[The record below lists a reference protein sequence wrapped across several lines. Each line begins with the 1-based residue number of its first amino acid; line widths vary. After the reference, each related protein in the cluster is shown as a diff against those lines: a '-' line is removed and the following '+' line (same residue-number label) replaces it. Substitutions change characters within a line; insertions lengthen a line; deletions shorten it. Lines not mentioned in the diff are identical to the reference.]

1 MINSSDILQLC
12 RLCLVEDKV
21 NHPIFEESDDLRS
34 ISLKIS
40 SCLPVSI
47 HKDDSLPKKICD
59 TCSTKLDSFYQ
70 FWSESANAEKQLLQW
85 VDKNKTSKQQA
96 DQSRKMETTE
106 VKKELED
113 TVDPIDMTS
122 EAQTYILQQ
131 QQLPYT
137 SSAPNDSLNTSESE
151 EPAAKR
157 PRRASAVK
165 ALQHMGSEDEDDA
178 ELAADNYAKTESDD
192 SDKEE
197 EDEDSNYQEN
207 PSTTSVEDQPG
218 PSGMS
223 KKKMVLDDT
232 PFFYREDSYPYNL
245 QDEFCYIPELKQDH
259 LNQDL
264 LQTSVDNF
272 SPTDT
277 ELLRMLTTEEE
288 CTAILQNIA
297 ASEQLESLINTNAAF
312 HQQPVEVPIENVQ
325 NYPDKKEANFK
336 CEICNRCYTTKKIL
350 KKHLGTHTGIKSF
363 VCSVCGKKFRHNC
376 DLTAHEKVHK
386 KPGFQCDIC
395 SSMFIHKS
403 HLITHRRKHLG
414 EYVAYC
420 KDCGIGFVRKNLYD
434 NHRRIHH
441 DGEKYICDT
450 CGQSLSTSSG
460 LKEHK
465 ATHDE
470 NYGKD
475 RQHVCEICGNGYLT
489 SRNLKSHIKIHSR
502 LRKYICNI
510 CGKSVSSK
518 KILETHTKMHTGL
531 KDYICNICNS
541 AFASSE
547 YLKVHQR
554 IHSTNKPYI
563 CQTCGKSFTQKT
575 SLTVHIRTHTGQK
588 PYKCECGKNFTT
600 KSHLMAHYKTH
611 DVGGVDLEFIS
622 NIERLK

>member
-232 PFFYREDSYPYNL
+232 PDNDDIPTVECEVKIEEGHS
-245 QDEFCYIPELKQDH
+245 EFPFHCTQCSKGFHKKIRLKSH
-259 LNQDL
+259 
-264 LQTSVDNF
+264 
-272 SPTDT
+272 
-277 ELLRMLTTEEE
+277 MLTHSQERPFE
-288 CTAILQNIA
+288 CAVCQKKFKRKYEVIVHNRIHTKT
-297 ASEQLESLINTNAAF
+297 NTF
-312 HQQPVEVPIENVQ
+312 E
-325 NYPDKKEANFK
+325 
-336 CEICNRCYTTKKIL
+336 CEICLKIL
-350 KKHLGTHTGIKSF
+350 KSQGSLTTHVRRHLKEYVATCEYCGAGFVTKQQYQNHVGSKHGQSSH
-363 VCSVCGKKFRHNC
+363 V
-376 DLTAHEKVHK
+376 
-386 KPGFQCDIC
+386 CDIC
-395 SSMFIHKS
+395 NRSCYDKAALQSHRARHEEGYETNPKHKCKLCDKS
-403 HLITHRRKHLG
+403 FLQEKSLKHHHL
-414 EYVAYC
+414 
-420 KDCGIGFVRKNLYD
+420 
-434 NHRRIHH
+434 RIHSN
-441 DGEKYICDT
+441 GGQKYICDN
-450 CGQSLSTSSG
+450 CGKRLSSMTSLRDHQLIHKG
-460 LKEHK
+460 LKPLQCPECDKSFALKTTLNLHLR
-465 ATHDE
+465 THSGE
-470 NYGKD
+470 
-475 RQHVCEICGNGYLT
+475 R
-489 SRNLKSHIKIHSR
+489 
-502 LRKYICNI
+502 
-510 CGKSVSSK
+510 
-518 KILETHTKMHTGL
+518 
-531 KDYICNICNS
+531 
-541 AFASSE
+541 
-547 YLKVHQR
+547 
-554 IHSTNKPYI
+554 PYK
-563 CQTCGKSFTQKT
+563 CQDCGKSFTQRSSFKT
-575 SLTVHIRTHTGQK
+575 HLRYHTGER
-588 PYKCECGKNFTT
+588 PYQCEFCDQTFVS
-600 KSHLMAHYKTH
+600 KSALTLHIKRH
-611 DVGGVDLEFIS
+611 
-622 NIERLK
+622 

>member
-232 PFFYREDSYPYNL
+232 PKTIESRRKDKSWLRRENKNKENIVETD
-245 QDEFCYIPELKQDH
+245 DEEG
-259 LNQDL
+259 
-264 LQTSVDNF
+264 
-272 SPTDT
+272 
-277 ELLRMLTTEEE
+277 RTEEKKSKDTRKCNGNFE
-288 CTAILQNIA
+288 IKVSSKYKRKKCYKKDDPRNI
-297 ASEQLESLINTNAAF
+297 
-312 HQQPVEVPIENVQ
+312 PC
-325 NYPDKKEANFK
+325 K
-336 CEICNRCYTTKKIL
+336 ICNRRFTFNHLLKIHFHNDVEKNEYRCSLCADVFGSDFDLKAHLTDTHSKEAHKLKCDHCGKGYTYEGDLSRHIRIKHEGFIHKCDKCGKAFNKSQALQEHIHIKHDETYVKPKYPCVFCEKFFSCKKTLTLHTKNIHYGMRHFYVCDMCGKSL
-350 KKHLGTHTGIKSF
+350 ATPNSFRNHLRTHTKDKPF
-363 VCSVCGKKFRHNC
+363 ECSVCGKRFGRNH
-376 DLTAHEKVHK
+376 
-386 KPGFQCDIC
+386 
-395 SSMFIHKS
+395 
-403 HLITHRRKHLG
+403 HLQDHL
-414 EYVAYC
+414 V
-420 KDCGIGFVRKNLYD
+420 
-434 NHRRIHH
+434 
-441 DGEKYICDT
+441 
-450 CGQSLSTSSG
+450 
-460 LKEHK
+460 
-465 ATHDE
+465 
-470 NYGKD
+470 
-475 RQHVCEICGNGYLT
+475 
-489 SRNLKSHIKIHSR
+489 
-502 LRKYICNI
+502 
-510 CGKSVSSK
+510 
-518 KILETHTKMHTGL
+518 THTKEKPH
-531 KDYICNICNS
+531 ICS
-541 AFASSE
+541 
-547 YLKVHQR
+547 R
-554 IHSTNKPYI
+554 
-563 CQTCGKSFTQKT
+563 CGKAFTQRAPLLRHMKC
-575 SLTVHIRTHTGQK
+575 VHETAR
-588 PYKCECGKNFTT
+588 PYQCLICSKSFAT
-600 KSHLMAHYKTH
+600 KSLLNSHSKLHN
-611 DVGGVDLEFIS
+611 VI
-622 NIERLK
+622 N

>member
-232 PFFYREDSYPYNL
+232 PYYEYIPAMYFLDGVKIKEEYPDIREDHRGIK
-245 QDEFCYIPELKQDH
+245 EELEDS
-259 LNQDL
+259 D
-264 LQTSVDNF
+264 
-272 SPTDT
+272 
-277 ELLRMLTTEEE
+277 TTE
-288 CTAILQNIA
+288 TIYIIN
-297 ASEQLESLINTNAAF
+297 SE
-312 HQQPVEVPIENVQ
+312 
-325 NYPDKKEANFK
+325 YDPDIFIKTEPDDTDFFNSNSSVSGRRRRRRISNND
-336 CEICNRCYTTKKIL
+336 ETER
-350 KKHLGTHTGIKSF
+350 TGL
-363 VCSVCGKKFRHNC
+363 CHVCGKTVSRMTPHMRRHNMSYKC
-376 DLTAHEKVHK
+376 KRCSTGFSSMRELDKHMQEHENTIYCCNNCHCCFSTPLDLSRHQVKHFNEYRCVFCEFSTGHLSVITAHLDRHEKTLVYECDECGRGFSTEYLMKTHK
-386 KPGFQCDIC
+386 QIHSGIKRYQCEFCPKKFATENYKNCHMKYNHSEELTGVKKIYKCPVCYREFSFEKSLTRHLSVIHNIGESKKVECPIC
-395 SSMFIHKS
+395 SKVIANSF
-403 HLITHRRKHLG
+403 
-414 EYVAYC
+414 
-420 KDCGIGFVRKNLYD
+420 NLKM
-434 NHRRIHH
+434 HMSVHT
-441 DGEKYICDT
+441 GEK
-450 CGQSLSTSSG
+450 
-460 LKEHK
+460 H
-465 ATHDE
+465 
-470 NYGKD
+470 
-475 RQHVCEICGNGYLT
+475 HVCEL
-489 SRNLKSHIKIHSR
+489 
-502 LRKYICNI
+502 
-510 CGKSVSSK
+510 CGKAFRDRG
-518 KILETHTKMHTGL
+518 HL
-531 KDYICNICNS
+531 KRHN
-541 AFASSE
+541 
-547 YLKVHQR
+547 KVH
-554 IHSTNKPYI
+554 
-563 CQTCGKSFTQKT
+563 
-575 SLTVHIRTHTGQK
+575 
-588 PYKCECGKNFTT
+588 
-600 KSHLMAHYKTH
+600 
-611 DVGGVDLEFIS
+611 
-622 NIERLK
+622 LKRGEEMFL

>member
-232 PFFYREDSYPYNL
+232 PSLEPICQVFVDEDSDNPFCCGEDLSSPNTREKHLKEHEGPKKFTCTECDKKFACKYQLKVHTQTHQETKEYKCTLCERSFKTDKYLENHMNYNHIRGNFRH
-245 QDEFCYIPELKQDH
+245 QCACCDKSYRSEKE
-259 LNQDL
+259 LNQHVGTKHL
-264 LQTSVDNF
+264 GV
-272 SPTDT
+272 
-277 ELLRMLTTEEE
+277 
-288 CTAILQNIA
+288 
-297 ASEQLESLINTNAAF
+297 
-312 HQQPVEVPIENVQ
+312 V
-325 NYPDKKEANFK
+325 YK
-336 CEICNRCYTTKKIL
+336 CEICFKEFYSDMYL
-350 KKHLGTHTGIKSF
+350 KKHMLQHDDSYVPPT
-363 VCSVCGKKFRHNC
+363 VPCS
-376 DLTAHEKVHK
+376 
-386 KPGFQCDIC
+386 QCDKVF
-395 SSMFIHKS
+395 S
-403 HLITHRRKHLG
+403 
-414 EYVAYC
+414 C
-420 KDCGIGFVRKNLYD
+420 KRSLTVHVESFHNGIR
-434 NHRRIHH
+434 HI
-441 DGEKYICDT
+441 
-450 CGQSLSTSSG
+450 
-460 LKEHK
+460 
-465 ATHDE
+465 
-470 NYGKD
+470 
-475 RQHVCEICGNGYLT
+475 CEICG
-489 SRNLKSHIKIHSR
+489 KSLSTQYSLRLHMRTHSDE
-502 LRKYICNI
+502 KPFECEI
-510 CGKSVSSK
+510 CGKRFAKSSTRQDHLR
-518 KILETHTKMHTGL
+518 IHTKQRPHVCTKCGKGFTQRTPLITHIKSVHGSERPFQCPMCP
-531 KDYICNICNS
+531 K
-541 AFASSE
+541 AFATKSLLKTHS
-547 YLKVHQR
+547 KVHG
-554 IHSTNKPYI
+554 KPL
-563 CQTCGKSFTQKT
+563 GS
-575 SLTVHIRTHTGQK
+575 SLT
-588 PYKCECGKNFTT
+588 
-600 KSHLMAHYKTH
+600 
-611 DVGGVDLEFIS
+611 
-622 NIERLK
+622 

>member
-232 PFFYREDSYPYNL
+232 PYGISKETANTLFDLVY
-245 QDEFCYIPELKQDH
+245 
-259 LNQDL
+259 QDL
-264 LQTSVDNF
+264 CKAATPNIPPYVEFMVTLWKIF
-272 SPTDT
+272 SPD
-277 ELLRMLTTEEE
+277 
-288 CTAILQNIA
+288 
-297 ASEQLESLINTNAAF
+297 
-312 HQQPVEVPIENVQ
+312 P
-325 NYPDKKEANFK
+325 
-336 CEICNRCYTTKKIL
+336 
-350 KKHLGTHTGIKSF
+350 
-363 VCSVCGKKFRHNC
+363 
-376 DLTAHEKVHK
+376 
-386 KPGFQCDIC
+386 
-395 SSMFIHKS
+395 
-403 HLITHRRKHLG
+403 
-414 EYVAYC
+414 
-420 KDCGIGFVRKNLYD
+420 
-434 NHRRIHH
+434 
-441 DGEKYICDT
+441 
-450 CGQSLSTSSG
+450 QS
-460 LKEHK
+460 
-465 ATHDE
+465 
-470 NYGKD
+470 
-475 RQHVCEICGNGYLT
+475 
-489 SRNLKSHIKIHSR
+489 
-502 LRKYICNI
+502 YICNFYGI
-510 CGKSVSSK
+510 T
-518 KILETHTKMHTGL
+518 E
-531 KDYICNICNS
+531 KDS
-541 AFASSE
+541 
-547 YLKVHQR
+547 L
-554 IHSTNKPYI
+554 
-563 CQTCGKSFTQKT
+563 KSFTKVIPALYSHAKKFIQWPTGDYARAVKANFARLCGCTQVLGAIGYT
-575 SLTVHIRTHTGQK
+575 SLHVQFPHSKKCGLLEVQLVCDHRGVITHW
-588 PYKCECGKNFTT
+588 ECGYLNLPDDDFPPLRTIVDDDTLCPDPSSLIGTSYVGTKDRVQTPFPDSGMFTMQHVAFNEIA
-600 KSHLMAHYKTH
+600 KKALKQVKKCIALLKGRMRSLLHVISIDNKQMLKQF
-611 DVGGVDLEFIS
+611 VGVCVMIH
-622 NIERLK
+622 NICVLNKDDPGLKPKPDFLFKYGRYCSYTALQYTTTRDTSYRTPNEVMDRILHARYAA

>member
-232 PFFYREDSYPYNL
+232 PYELYDDPDSNYKCEVCNGL
-245 QDEFCYIPELKQDH
+245 FETK
-259 LNQDL
+259 
-264 LQTSVDNF
+264 
-272 SPTDT
+272 
-277 ELLRMLTTEEE
+277 
-288 CTAILQNIA
+288 
-297 ASEQLESLINTNAAF
+297 AAF
-312 HQQPVEVPIENVQ
+312 FSHHMSP
-325 NYPDKKEANFK
+325 
-336 CEICNRCYTTKKIL
+336 
-350 KKHLGTHTGIKSF
+350 
-363 VCSVCGKKFRHNC
+363 CGKKFMCCKCTDSFKTLSSLYEHSEKYHVQQEEEEEIVLDYNGQLVKIPNQNIVESNELLYVLDDTQCVNEIVIEQQQCEQERTDLSETVRIVRMEHGYMLQDDEPSGTFRTQQRARKVAAPKPRTNVLKRRHELPDFTSTNYLYIQPNEEIDIPHYKCLRCEQLFINKFAFFRHIEKGKCYINNC
-376 DLTAHEKVHK
+376 DVCTETFSKNSEFYMHYVVEHTDRAICNFCFRTFMYEKNV
-386 KPGFQCDIC
+386 
-395 SSMFIHKS
+395 
-403 HLITHRRKHLG
+403 
-414 EYVAYC
+414 
-420 KDCGIGFVRKNLYD
+420 
-434 NHRRIHH
+434 
-441 DGEKYICDT
+441 
-450 CGQSLSTSSG
+450 
-460 LKEHK
+460 KEHMLRHLDQFRHRCEECNK
-465 ATHDE
+465 GFYTVREYRNHYRNRHMGIRHKCEFCSRTFADEYYFKRHLATH
-470 NYGKD
+470 N
-475 RQHVCEICGNGYLT
+475 
-489 SRNLKSHIKIHSR
+489 
-502 LRKYICNI
+502 
-510 CGKSVSSK
+510 
-518 KILETHTKMHTGL
+518 M
-531 KDYICNICNS
+531 
-541 AFASSE
+541 
-547 YLKVHQR
+547 KVEF
-554 IHSTNKPYI
+554 N
-563 CQTCGKSFTQKT
+563 
-575 SLTVHIRTHTGQK
+575 
-588 PYKCECGKNFTT
+588 
-600 KSHLMAHYKTH
+600 
-611 DVGGVDLEFIS
+611 VDSQE
-622 NIERLK
+622 

>member
-232 PFFYREDSYPYNL
+232 PSLNNTRYDAEDIQILDFIKAEIKSDDEQEMPVDVKVEYDEDIASHVSDVNSEDSEYKPNSKSKKPKKKTNKKGSAPKKDQL
-245 QDEFCYIPELKQDH
+245 KKTDE
-259 LNQDL
+259 
-264 LQTSVDNF
+264 
-272 SPTDT
+272 
-277 ELLRMLTTEEE
+277 
-288 CTAILQNIA
+288 AIRDAVNPVHCDICDVTYKN
-297 ASEQLESLINTNAAF
+297 SIMFAF
-312 HQQPVEVPIENVQ
+312 HSIEHNE
-325 NYPDKKEANFK
+325 DKKYSCHLCSFKSTSKYHTEMHIRAHEGTSKYK
-336 CEICNRCYTTKKIL
+336 CEICNKAFTVSTHAAEHKYF
-350 KKHLGTHTGIKSF
+350 HTGEKPFQCEI
-363 VCSVCGKKFRHNC
+363 CGKHFMFSWFLTSHRRSQHWEIMTGMPLVKYDCQICNKHYTSASGLKRHQR
-376 DLTAHEKVHK
+376 AKHEL
-386 KPGFQCDIC
+386 PGPQVSVLCDIC
-395 SSMFIHKS
+395 GKSLSSKEKLKF
-403 HLITHRRKHLG
+403 
-414 EYVAYC
+414 
-420 KDCGIGFVRKNLYD
+420 
-434 NHRRIHH
+434 HRRIHT
-441 DGEKYICDT
+441 GFKPYGCEICSKNFSRKE
-450 CGQSLSTSSG
+450 Q
-460 LKEHK
+460 LKEH
-465 ATHDE
+465 E
-470 NYGKD
+470 
-475 RQHVCEICGNGYLT
+475 RV
-489 SRNLKSHIKIHSR
+489 
-502 LRKYICNI
+502 
-510 CGKSVSSK
+510 
-518 KILETHTKMHTGL
+518 HTG
-531 KDYICNICNS
+531 
-541 AFASSE
+541 E
-547 YLKVHQR
+547 
-554 IHSTNKPYI
+554 KPYI
-563 CQTCGKSFTQKT
+563 CGYCGKGFSQR
-575 SLTVHIRTHTGQK
+575 SPLRIHERTHTGER
-588 PYKCECGKNFTT
+588 PYVCRLCGR
-600 KSHLMAHYKTH
+600 
-611 DVGGVDLEFIS
+611 GFIS
-622 NIERLK
+622 KGVMDSHMKNCQVVIIP